1 MARFAEGTTV
11 SAEKSRGE
19 IERILSRYG
28 ADAFGYETDGTV
40 AIIKFRAHGRYV
52 RFIVPLPPLSDFRL
66 DGRGYLRKPPAQQA
80 AHEQEVRRR
89 WRALALAIKAKLE
102 VVDSEIA
109 TFEQEF
115 AIHTVLPDGSTVAE
129 RLMPV
134 IEEAYESGEMP
145 ETLLELPAPPSRQIE
160 AGSAA

>member
-1 MARFAEGTTV
+1 MGRFAEGTTV
-11 SAEKSRGE
+11 TAEKSRGE

-28 ADAFGYETDGTV
+28 ADAFGYRTDGRV
-40 AIIKFRAHGRYV
+40 AVIDFRAHGRFV
-52 RFIVPLPPLSDFRL
+52 RFIIPLPPLSEFRV
-66 DGRGYLRKPPAQQA
+66 DRRGYLRKEPAMKT
-80 AHEQEVRRR
+80 AHEQEIRRR

-129 RLMPV
+129 RLMPT
-134 IEEAYESGEMP
+134 IEEAYESGAMP
-145 ETLLELPAPPSRQIE
+145 ETLLELPAPPSRQLT
-160 AGSAA
+160 AGGA

>member
-1 MARFAEGTTV
+1 MPRFAEGTSV

-19 IERILSRYG
+19 IERILARYG

-40 AIIKFRAHGRYV
+40 AIIKFRAHERYV
-52 RFIVPLPPLSDFRL
+52 RFIVPLPPLADFRL
-66 DGRGYLRKPPAQQA
+66 DRRSYVRTATAQKS
-80 AHEQEVRRR
+80 AHEQEIRRR

-129 RLMPV
+129 RLMPT
-134 IEEAYESGEMP
+134 IEKAYETGKMP
-145 ETLLELPAPPSRQIE
+145 RTLLELPAPPSLQIE
-160 AGSAA
+160 AAPA

>member
-1 MARFAEGTTV
+1 MPRFAEGTSV

-19 IERILSRYG
+19 IERILGRYG
-28 ADAFGYETDGTV
+28 ADAFGYRTDGSIAV
-40 AIIKFRAHGRYV
+40 VDFRAHGRYV
-52 RFIVPLPPLSDFRL
+52 RFIIPLPPVTDFRYAGHRRRP
-66 DGRGYLRKPPAQQA
+66 DSAMREAQDR
-80 AHEQEVRRR
+80 EVRRR

-129 RLMPV
+129 HLMPT
-134 IEEAYESGEMP
+134 IAEAYESKQMP

-160 AGSAA
+160 AATSA